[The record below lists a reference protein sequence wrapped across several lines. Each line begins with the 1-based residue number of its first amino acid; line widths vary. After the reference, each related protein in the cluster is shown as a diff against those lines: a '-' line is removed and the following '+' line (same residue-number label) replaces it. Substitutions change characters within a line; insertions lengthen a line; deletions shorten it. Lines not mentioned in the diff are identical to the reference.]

1 MRRAL
6 VSAGGALINI
16 DASSRVLLVG
26 ETIRLSGSIESSFA
40 GTFVTG
46 LAVSWDTSSK
56 WVTVVSASSA
66 DSKRIVSN
74 GALVFTDLVDTG
86 LSINTLVS
94 SSFAFVDVDATLWSI
109 RTVGEL
115 STVLSVSVSVVT
127 GDAVAVVASLS
138 VGRSADGHRMALVG
152 TEGTWT
158 LVSKTGVRTGDIS
171 AVFLGGTFVFA
182 S

>member
-1 MRRAL
+1 MWRAL
-6 VSAGGALINI
+6 VSASGALINI
-16 DASSRVLLVG
+16 DTSSRVLLEG
-26 ETIRLSGSIESSFA
+26 DTIRLSGSIESSLA

-56 WVTVVSASSA
+56 WVTVMSTSGT

-74 GALVFTDLVDTG
+74 GALIFTNLVDAG
-86 LSINTLVS
+86 LSINTLVC

-127 GDAVAVVASLS
+127 SDAVAVVASLS
-138 VGRSADGHRMALVG
+138 VGGSADGHGKER
-152 TEGTWT
+152 
-158 LVSKTGVRTGDIS
+158 
-171 AVFLGGTFVFA
+171 AV
-182 S
+182 